1 VSQRNELRKVA
12 EQRGLSY
19 LVKHML
25 AIIAWTDGY
34 DAALKA
40 AREWPE
46 PPAARGKPA
55 PGRKKGAR
63 E

>member
-1 VSQRNELRKVA
+1 MGKQHELRRVA

-25 AIIAWTDGY
+25 AIIAWTNGY

-46 PPAARGKPA
+46 PPAARAGEPQEVKP
-55 PGRKKGAR
+55 
-63 E
+63 

>member
-1 VSQRNELRKVA
+1 VGKQHELRRVA

-25 AIIAWTDGY
+25 AIIAWTNGY

-46 PPAARGKPA
+46 PPAARAGEKPQEGK
-55 PGRKKGAR
+55 
-63 E
+63 EEV

>member
-1 VSQRNELRKVA
+1 MRRVA

-25 AIIAWTDGY
+25 AIIAWTNGY

-46 PPAARGKPA
+46 PPVARAGEPQEGKP
-55 PGRKKGAR
+55 
-63 E
+63 